1 MDFSLQTLTAAIN
14 ELPHIPSQLGDSGL
28 FEYAGVATTT
38 VHVEKQ
44 GNTLSLVAAKA
55 RGSAG
60 APIGRNSR
68 DLRPFIVPHLPLN
81 DALLA
86 DEVQGVRAFGSE
98 NAPMPVQVKLNEI
111 MTKGMGRLDY
121 TLEHMR
127 VGALKGIV
135 YDADGTTVLHNF
147 FTEFGVSQNTLS
159 FVLGT
164 STTKIRAKCN
174 QVVTSLTRELGHT
187 MARGFVGFCG
197 QTFWEDLITHDAV
210 EKTYLNQAAANELR
224 GSTQDAVNFGGILWV
239 PYRGIANGADMIGA
253 EDAYVVPRGVPGLLT
268 GRFAPADY
276 IETVNTLGLPI
287 YAKGIEMRNGKGW
300 DIEMQSNPIHILTRP
315 RAVMKV
321 TRS

>member
-14 ELPHIPSQLGDSGL
+14 ELPHLPSQLGDSGL

-44 GNTLSLVAAKA
+44 GGTLSLVASKA
-55 RGSAG
+55 RGAPGS
-60 APIGRNSR
+60 PIGRDSR
-68 DLRPFIVPHLPLN
+68 NLRPFIVPHLPLN

-98 NAPMPVQVKLNEI
+98 NAPLPVQTKLNEV
-111 MTKGMGRLDY
+111 MKKGMNRLDY

-135 YDADGTTVLHNF
+135 YDHDGTTVLHDF
-147 FTEFGVSQNTLS
+147 FAEFGVAQNTLS
-159 FVLGT
+159 FALGT
-164 STTKIRAKCN
+164 DTTKIRAKCN
-174 QVVTSLTRELGHT
+174 QVIKSLTQELGGT
-187 MARGFVGFCG
+187 MATGFEAYCG
-197 QTFWEDLITHDAV
+197 ADFWEQFITHKMV
-210 EKTYLNQAAANELR
+210 EATYLNQAAANDLR
-224 GSTQDAVNFGGILWV
+224 GSTQDAVTFGGITWR

-253 EDAYVVPRGVPGLLT
+253 NDSYVVPRGVPGLLI

-276 IETVNTLGLPI
+276 IDTVNTLGLPI

-315 RAVMKV
+315 RAVMKA
-321 TRS
+321 TL